1 MYSIYHKCYR
11 DTNEVSCFI
20 VFLCIATRVVCIGL
34 EWRGCVKD
42 RLGRVACLR
51 VGCAIV
57 KRVGWAVSRCDEV
70 ERSSAVLKCERS
82 SAASGLSGL
91 PLRRV

>member
-1 MYSIYHKCYR
+1 MLHVQYHKCYR

-51 VGCAIV
+51 DGCATV
-57 KRVGWAVSRCDEV
+57 KRNEF
-70 ERSSAVLKCERS
+70 ERSPAVTKW
-82 SAASGLSGL
+82 SGL
-91 PLRRV
+91 PLC